1 MTYIQNFYP
10 MARIFRWFF
19 YLIGM
24 FVVLNVLGYVA
35 LQFYMPSILETLNR
49 QLKQGINGDFQIGKL
64 DLTIFEQFPNF
75 SIAVSDIYLRGPKY
89 SIYHKDFFQA
99 EKIYVHVRPVD
110 LFRGAIN
117 LKSISIKNGSI
128 FIFRTS
134 DGYTNS
140 EVFKKKEKADSTAKK
155 ESALSL
161 DLGNILFENTRFVFA
176 DTLKHKS
183 FEATFVDTN
192 IDFMPS
198 DSSRHLILRGPM
210 VFGGL
215 MFNAEKGAYLSNT
228 PTDAN
233 LDVEFEPTSKRLVIR
248 DSELKFRKSTVG
260 LSGRF
265 DFEQPGHFV
274 LLINSE
280 KIEYSEGLSLVTT
293 ALSKKLSKFQ
303 FDTPVRLT
311 VSVVGKLKPGD
322 EPKIDVTF
330 SSVKNRFSAGKIEVK
345 DFAFDGSFM
354 NHIDST
360 KDPNDNNSR
369 ITIDNFSGSVSGIP
383 TGGKLMISDLTDPN
397 LSLETESKFGLR
409 SLNQQTDT
417 TKFRFLS
424 GDVDAKIRY
433 NGKLKEYL
441 DPTNTVYHG
450 KLTGDVQVK
459 NGSLDMILQQKKLDQ
474 ANIQIHFTEKQVN
487 LDKINFKINKSPV
500 QMKGKVTGFV
510 PFFFQPEK
518 KGYVNLTLYSPK
530 IDLSTLIKKK
540 IKRAQT
546 VAQIKNKKV
555 SDVFEALYNKVEF
568 DLSLKVDEIVNGSF
582 RGQDLSGK
590 FSLVNDKFSAGPVKM
605 KTAGGQALFSM
616 KMSDL
621 DKDLSPLELKA
632 EVKDADIKEFF
643 TSFNNFSQSTI
654 TADNLNGRFST
665 NVQLN
670 AMVDDQYKIQMPT
683 VKGDVDFKI
692 KDGRI
697 QDFEPLQKMSNFL
710 FKKRDFTDVQFAEI
724 TSHFHISGKS
734 LDISRMEIQSSVL
747 TLFLEGRYS
756 LADSTD
762 LSIQIPVS
770 NLKKRNKDYQPENV
784 GVDAKVGPSVFLH
797 ASKGKDGKTAI
808 TYDPFKKFKGKKK

>member
-1 MTYIQNFYP
+1 

-99 EKIYVHVRPVD
+99 EKIYVHVRPLD

-128 FIFRTS
+128 FVFRTS

-140 EVFKKKEKADSTAKK
+140 EVFKKKENADSTTKK

-183 FEATFVDTN
+183 FEATFVNTN

-198 DSSRHLILRGPM
+198 DSSRHLILKGPM

-215 MFNAEKGAYLSNT
+215 MFNEEKGAYLSNT

-233 LDVEFEPTSKRLVIR
+233 LDVEFVPTSKRLIIR

-260 LSGRF
+260 LSGQF

-280 KIEYSEGLSLVTT
+280 KIDYSEGLSLVTT
-293 ALSKKLSKFQ
+293 ALSSKLSKFH
-303 FDTPVRLT
+303 FETPVKLS
-311 VSVVGKLKPGD
+311 VSLIGKLTPGD
-322 EPKIDVTF
+322 EPKIDVGF
-330 SSVKNRFSAGKIEVK
+330 SSQKNHFTSGKVEVT
-345 DFAFDGSFM
+345 DLSFVGSFM

-360 KDPNDNNSR
+360 KIFDDNNSR
-369 ITIDNFSGSVSGIP
+369 ISLDSFSGHVSGVP
-383 TGGKLMISDLTDPN
+383 TGGKLTLSDLKDPH
-397 LSLETESKFGLR
+397 LALETESNFDLR

-417 TKFRFLS
+417 TKLKFLS
-424 GDVDAKIRY
+424 GDFAAKIRY
-433 NGKLKEYL
+433 EGKLKEYL
-441 DPTNTVYHG
+441 DLTTTVHHG
-450 KLTGDVQVK
+450 QLAGDIQIK
-459 NGSLDMILQQKKLDQ
+459 NASLDMIAQQKKFEHT
-474 ANIQIHFTEKQVN
+474 NVQIHFTEKQMDLN
-487 LDKINFKINKSPV
+487 KIDFRINKNQV
-500 QMKGKVTGFV
+500 QMKGKISGFV

-518 KGYVNLTLYSPK
+518 KGYVSLALYSPK
-530 IDLSTLIKKK
+530 MDLSTLIKKK
-540 IKRAQT
+540 IKRAEKIK
-546 VAQIKNKKV
+546 QIKGKRV
-555 SDVFEALYNKVEF
+555 SDVFETMYSKVEF
-568 DLSLKVDEIVNGSF
+568 DLSLKVDEVLNGPF
-582 RGQDLSGK
+582 RGSNLAGK
-590 FSLVNDKFSAGPVKM
+590 FSLVNDQFSAGPVKM
-605 KTAGGQALFSM
+605 KTAGGQVLFST

-621 DKDLSPLELKA
+621 DNTLSPLELKA
-632 EVKDADIKEFF
+632 EVKEADIKEFF

-654 TADNLNGRFST
+654 TADNLSGRFST

-670 AMVDDQYKIQMPT
+670 AMLDDQYKIQMPT
-683 VKGDVDFKI
+683 LKGDVDFKI
-692 KDGRI
+692 KDGKLK
-697 QDFEPLQKMSNFL
+697 DFEPLQKMSNFL
-710 FKKRDFTDVQFAEI
+710 FKKRDFTDVEFAEI
-724 TSHFHISGKS
+724 SSHFHISGKS

-770 NLKKRNKDYQPENV
+770 NLKKRNKDYKPENV
-784 GVDAKVGPSVFLH
+784 GTDAKVGPSIFLH
-797 ASKGKDGKTAI
+797 VSKGKDGKMSIA
-808 TYDPFKKFKGKKK
+808 YDPFKKFKGKKK